1 MRCIDNQSCK
11 IHITDESTQIMIQ
24 TDTSNYLDNLRISL
38 VIFLCGI
45 LIFATIVIILKYLK

>member
-11 IHITDESTQIMIQ
+11 IHITDKSTQIIIQ
-24 TDTSNYLDNLRISL
+24 KHTSNYMDNLRISL

-45 LIFATIVIILKYLK
+45 LILPF